1 MHRSS
6 ETVGAIVPQPWP
18 KPKANSATRK
28 SPSVPPSAR
37 HFHARA
43 TGPSF
48 RYASLACGLDIV
60 RKSLGEYEIATV
72 QTTAIDTDSGQIRLT
87 TLLAHASGE
96 WISSDWPVCPTSETA
111 TPSTGWARL

>member
-43 TGPSF
+43 KGM
-48 RYASLACGLDIV
+48 YLAGAMFAGRVAVI
-60 RKSLGEYEIATV
+60 
-72 QTTAIDTDSGQIRLT
+72 
-87 TLLAHASGE
+87 
-96 WISSDWPVCPTSETA
+96 
-111 TPSTGWARL
+111 